1 MPPDPRAFP
10 HEAVRD
16 LLGIARAMFSVETDA
31 ARRAE
36 LAEIGTA
43 LRKASEQAARLP
55 ADSLGARAAFNRADE
70 ATQRLCRLV
79 EGDVLR
85 LVHAT
90 AGRVRR
96 G

>member
-1 MPPDPRAFP
+1 MPSDPREFP

-16 LLGIARAMFSVETDA
+16 LLGIARAMYAVEAEKT
-31 ARRAE
+31 RRAD

-43 LRKASEQAARLP
+43 LRSALDIARRAP
-55 ADSLGARAAFNRADE
+55 ADSLGGRTALRRAEE
-70 ATQRLCRLV
+70 ATQRLCAVV